1 MRLINPTGGLPIFLA
16 AALRRPGVVGA
27 VAPSSHSLGQV
38 LATVVPTRGEPTV
51 VELGPGTGTV
61 SRAIEQRLPSE
72 GVHYGIEIDDAMAD
86 HLERTRPR
94 MRVLR
99 GDVAQLRAILGR
111 DDVSRADA
119 VVSGLPWSL
128 FSADRQAELLT
139 QIRRF
144 LAPGAGFSTFAYRHT
159 TPLFSAQRFREML
172 HTHFDEVVETRT
184 VWRNVPPA
192 FVYICHKPLTR
203 ANDA

>member
-1 MRLINPTGGLPIFLA
+1 MRGLPVFLA

-38 LATVVPTRGEPTV
+38 LAAIVPTRGNPTV

-61 SRAIEQRLPSE
+61 SHAIEQRLPNE
-72 GVHYGIEIDDAMAD
+72 GVHYAVEIDDSMAD
-86 HLERTRPR
+86 HLERTRPT

-99 GDVAQLRAILGR
+99 GDVAQLQDILACN
-111 DDVSRADA
+111 DVSRADA
-119 VVSGLPWSL
+119 VVCGLPWSL

-139 QIRRF
+139 QIRGV

-159 TPLFSAQRFREML
+159 TPFFSARRFREML

-184 VWRNVPPA
+184 VWRNLPPA
-192 FVYICHKPLTR
+192 FAYICHKPLTG
-203 ANDA
+203 ASNV